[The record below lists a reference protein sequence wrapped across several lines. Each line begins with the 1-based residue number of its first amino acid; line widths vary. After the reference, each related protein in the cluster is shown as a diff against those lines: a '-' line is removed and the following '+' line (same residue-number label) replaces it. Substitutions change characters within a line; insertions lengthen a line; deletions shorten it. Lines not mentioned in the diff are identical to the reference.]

1 LRSVL
6 RRLTTSSKATL
17 MTAILS
23 SAALAAPLVRDGQ
36 PAASVVLPA
45 DPQAQEKLAAQ
56 ELVEHVRLISG
67 AALPVVEG
75 KAAPQGLTPILLG
88 GAARADFDAATRQKG
103 DNPSSFALVVD
114 DASVSIRGLSPEGTL
129 FGVYDLLEQLGVRW
143 YMPGELGRVL
153 PSARTLD
160 IPTQRTFQAPS
171 FSFRQLQHIQWGD
184 WQRRARMGGLV
195 RSTGAH
201 GIPPFNGGAGRDKLY
216 EEHPEYFALINGKRQ
231 NRQICLS
238 NPNVLKLA
246 IEAAR
251 ERLRKDPSLRQ
262 LGMGPDDGS
271 GYCECDGCRALDGG
285 VHDPLCGAES
295 MTDRY
300 IWFINKIL
308 EALEPEFPNLQIAMY
323 VYAQHMMPPAKVT
336 PNKRFVAVFAPITLD
351 RIRGMDNPMSPDRHI
366 LRWVIDQWSKYGLN
380 EMYYRGYY
388 NNLACPQFPISYVDR
403 VRHETPAFRKAG
415 LTAMRVEVILPSWSI
430 DNPYLYLAT
439 RLMWNVDTDVD
450 ALLNEFYAKFYGP
463 ASAPMKT
470 YYEALDAA
478 FRDTPFCSGGGYVY
492 FPIFT
497 PERRAALRLMLDQA
511 ARLAGGQDTLF
522 AQRVQAVRQGF
533 DRMEMFLDMIAA
545 RNDFNFAAAHAKLLA
560 FQALS
565 DQMVQQVLEKPADA
579 RERSWSRLLDAH
591 ERSDNPRS
599 YLHRFWS
606 PTVLSGYERLV
617 QAGEMAA
624 GLPDAWDF
632 QLDTA
637 GLGEMGGWQRDGVLG
652 GNWQR
657 MLTKTRTW
665 SDQGLHYYR
674 GTAWYRTTAVIPES
688 FKGRKVY
695 LWFGG
700 VDRTATV
707 WVNGQLLGT
716 SAEPNEGL
724 PGVPGA
730 FRPFDLDATKAVRF
744 GAARPNTIAVRVASP
759 TLSEVGTG
767 GIVAPVMFWS
777 PKDPNWKPQR

>member
-1 LRSVL
+1 
-6 RRLTTSSKATL
+6 
-17 MTAILS
+17 MTAIL
-23 SAALAAPLVRDGQ
+23 AAAAVAAPLVRDGQ
-36 PAASVVLPA
+36 PAAAVVLPA
-45 DPQAQEKLAAQ
+45 APQEQEKLAAQ

-67 AALPVVEG
+67 ATLPVVEG
-75 KAAPQGLTPILLG
+75 KEAPKDLAPILLG
-88 GAARADFDAATRQKG
+88 GAASPSLDTATRQKG

-114 DASVSIRGLSPEGTL
+114 AASVSIRGLSAEGTL

-143 YMPGELGRVL
+143 YMPGDLGRVL
-153 PSARTLD
+153 PSAKTLD
-160 IPTQRTFQAPS
+160 APAQQTFQAPS

-184 WQRRARMGGLV
+184 WPRRARMGGLV
-195 RSTGAH
+195 RSTGGH
-201 GIPPFNGGAGRDKLY
+201 GIPPFGGGAGRDNLFA
-216 EEHPEYFALINGKRQ
+216 EHPEYFALINGKRQ
-231 NRQICLS
+231 KRQLCLS
-238 NPNVLKLA
+238 NPDVFKLA
-246 IEAAR
+246 LAACR
-251 ERLRKDPSLRQ
+251 ERLRAGLPRQQ
-262 LGMGPDDGS
+262 LGLGPDDGG
-271 GYCECDGCRALDGG
+271 GYCECAGCRALDGG

-300 IWFINKIL
+300 VWFVNKLI
-308 EALEPEFPNLQIAMY
+308 EALEPEFPDVHIAMY
-323 VYAQHMMPPAKVT
+323 VYAQHMMPPAKVK

-366 LRWVIDQWSKYGLN
+366 LRWIIDRWSEFGLD

-439 RLMWNVDTDVD
+439 RLMWNVDTGVD

-463 ASAPMKT
+463 ASQPMKT
-470 YYEALDAA
+470 YYEAIDAA
-478 FRDTPFCSGGGYVY
+478 FRDTPFCSGGAYVY

-497 PERRAALRLMLDQA
+497 PERRAALRALLDQA

-522 AQRVQAVRQGF
+522 AQRVHAVRLGF
-533 DRMEMFLDMIAA
+533 DRMELFLDMIAA
-545 RNDFNFAAAHAKLLA
+545 RNDFDFVKARRKAQE
-560 FQALS
+560 FMALS
-565 DQMVQQVLEKPADA
+565 DLMVAQVLEKPADA
-579 RERSWSRLLDAH
+579 KERSWARLLDFN

-599 YLHRFWS
+599 YFHRFWS
-606 PTVLSGYERLV
+606 PTVMSGYERLA

-632 QLDTA
+632 MLDTA
-637 GLGEMGGWQRDGVLG
+637 GLGEMGGWHRDGVLG

-657 MLTKTRTW
+657 ILTKTRTW

-674 GTAWYRTTAVIPES
+674 GTAWYRSTAVIPEK
-688 FKGRKVY
+688 FRGRKIY

-707 WVNGQLLGT
+707 WVNGKLLGT

-744 GAARPNTIAVRVASP
+744 GAAQPNTIAVRVDSP

-777 PKDPNWKPQR
+777 PKDPNWKPKR